1 MTAKLVAQQLPVAV
15 VQVCPASMPTL
26 IHGPMQGL
34 DYKDESV
41 LGIAATWPQTAAMV
55 PSPDDW
61 FDWEGDR
68 PLNIPL
74 EELVIYELHVRGFTQ
89 HGSAHANAP
98 GKPCLLR
105 LLHSG
110 LPLPSCLG

>member
-1 MTAKLVAQQLPVAV
+1 MVAKFVTYAALFCRFPFCKHAPDACAIQD
-15 VQVCPASMPTL
+15 
-26 IHGPMQGL
+26 L
-34 DYKDESV
+34 DYRKETV

-61 FDWEGDR
+61 FDWEGDQ

-89 HGSAHANAP
+89 HASAHANAP
-98 GKPCLLR
+98 GKPCFAQSTLQ
-105 LLHSG
+105 
-110 LPLPSCLG
+110 

>member
-1 MTAKLVAQQLPVAV
+1 MIVKIVSSELLF
-15 VQVCPASMPTL
+15 ASMPNL
-26 IHGPMQGL
+26 GVWAFQEL
-34 DYKDESV
+34 DYNSESV
-41 LGIAATWPQTAAMV
+41 LGLAATWPQTAAMV

-89 HGSAHANAP
+89 HTSAHADAP
-98 GKPCLLR
+98 GKPCI
-105 LLHSG
+105 
-110 LPLPSCLG
+110 